1 MSRIVCALTRRLSP
15 GVLLA
20 VASGATLPAQ
30 IFTLDAGVR
39 SPELPSVR
47 ERIEVRGFAHGD
59 TMRATTDVTWSPDRR
74 VETQLDVPWVWR
86 DVRGGRVAGG
96 SFSGLG
102 DLRLRS
108 KVALLRE
115 DAVMSS
121 DRVAAFGDMF
131 LPTGDDDVTLDG
143 VVAPRDLQPGR
154 GTFGAGLGLTT
165 TLVRDRH
172 RAAAAV
178 QWRHWLAHDGV
189 AADDEIALDVAWWFR
204 LSPAAFA
211 PGVDVAEV
219 RTVAELRAVQTF
231 DARVGGVRQGNGGLV
246 LDGVLGIQVNASTG
260 LRYEVGGVLPLHDD
274 ARRTLGR
281 AGLGLVLSLTLY
293 F

>member
-1 MSRIVCALTRRLSP
+1 MSWRARALGL
-15 GVLLA
+15 GVA
-20 VASGATLPAQ
+20 FAATLPAQ

-39 SPELPSVR
+39 SPELPSAR

-59 TMRATTDVTWSPDRR
+59 EARATTDVTWSPDRR
-74 VETQLDVPWVWR
+74 VETQLDVPWIWR
-86 DVRGGRVAGG
+86 DVRGGRVSGG
-96 SFSGLG
+96 TLSGLG

-108 KVALLRE
+108 KVALLRD
-115 DAVMSS
+115 DAVMRS
-121 DRVAAFGDMF
+121 DRVAVFGDVF
-131 LPTGDDDVTLDG
+131 VPTGDDDVTLRG

-154 GTFGAGLGLTT
+154 GTFGAGLGLAT

-178 QWRHWLAHDGV
+178 EWRHWLAHDGV
-189 AADDEIALDVAWWFR
+189 AADDEIALDAAWWFR

-219 RTVAELRAVQTF
+219 RTVVELRAVQTF
-231 DARVGGVRQGNGGLV
+231 DARVGGVRQDNGGLV
-246 LDGVLGIQVNASTG
+246 LDGVLGVQVNASSK
-260 LRYEVGGVLPLHDD
+260 LRYELGAVLPLHDD
-274 ARRTLGR
+274 TRRTLGR
-281 AGLGLVLSLTLY
+281 AGFGIVLGLTLY